1 MLPDRLWPTSVETSS
16 LHASK
21 QADWMGHM
29 KKIGILGGVGW
40 ASTVD
45 YYRAIAEGAGRYH
58 AERGHGSPLPIPP
71 MTIESVTQA
80 RTRALRGVAGD
91 EASWADFDAVFRDA
105 LLTLERAGC
114 DFGIIASN
122 TPHARLHAI
131 RQGVSMPILSI
142 FDATAEATAGSGA
155 SRALVLG
162 TTVTMQATNYANR
175 LAAEGITANER
186 LPEPEISQMQAMID
200 SDFYGGA
207 SDAARARLL
216 AFCDKHACPGTAIL
230 LACTELPLA
239 FPNHLDDPV
248 FEADGHLFVNPSAA
262 HVAAAL
268 KEALT

>member
-1 MLPDRLWPTSVETSS
+1 
-16 LHASK
+16 
-21 QADWMGHM
+21 M

-45 YYRAIAEGAGRYH
+45 YYRAISEGASRH
-58 AERGHGSPLPIPP
+58 FAERGHSSPLPIPP

-80 RTRALRGVAGD
+80 KTRALRGVAGD
-91 EASWADFDAVFRDA
+91 EASWVGFDAVFRDA
-105 LLTLERAGC
+105 LLTLEGAGC

-131 RQGVSMPILSI
+131 RQGVTMPILSI
-142 FDATAEATAGSGA
+142 FDATAEATASTGA

-162 TTVTMQATNYANR
+162 TTVTMQATNYADR
-175 LAAEGITANER
+175 LAAEGISANNR
-186 LPEPEISQMQAMID
+186 LPDAEIAEMQAMID

-207 SDAARARLL
+207 SDAAHARLL
-216 AFCDKHACPGTAIL
+216 AFCNKHAKPGTAIL

-239 FPNHLDDPV
+239 FPDNLDDAV

-268 KEALT
+268 KEALSD

>member
-1 MLPDRLWPTSVETSS
+1 
-16 LHASK
+16 
-21 QADWMGHM
+21 M

-45 YYRAIAEGAGRYH
+45 YYRAIAQGAGRYF

-80 RTRALRGVAGD
+80 KTRALRGVAGD
-91 EASWADFDAVFRDA
+91 EASWAAFDTVFRDA

-131 RQGVSMPILSI
+131 RRGVSMPILSI
-142 FDATAEATAGSGA
+142 FDATADVAVGTGA

-162 TTVTMQATNYANR
+162 TTVTMQATHYADR
-175 LAAEGITANER
+175 LADEGILTNAP
-186 LPEPEISQMQAMID
+186 LPENEIAEMQAMID

-207 SDAARARLL
+207 SETARDRLL
-216 AFCDKHACPGTAIL
+216 AFCNKHAAPGTAIL

-239 FPNHLDDPV
+239 FPDHLDDPV
-248 FEADGHLFVNPSAA
+248 FEAEGHLFVNPSAA

-268 KEALT
+268 KEALKG

>member
-1 MLPDRLWPTSVETSS
+1 
-16 LHASK
+16 
-21 QADWMGHM
+21 M

-45 YYRAIAEGAGRYH
+45 YYRAIAEGAGRYF

-71 MTIESVTQA
+71 MTIETVTQSE
-80 RTRALRGVAGD
+80 TRALRGVAGD
-91 EASWADFDAVFRDA
+91 EASWAGFDAVFRNA

-142 FDATAEATAGSGA
+142 FDATAATTAGTGA
-155 SRALVLG
+155 AKALVLG
-162 TTVTMQATNYANR
+162 TTVTMQATNYADR
-175 LAAEGITANER
+175 LADEGITANPR
-186 LPEPEISQMQAMID
+186 LPEGEIAHMQAMID

-207 SDAARARLL
+207 SDNARARLL
-216 AFCDKHACPGTAIL
+216 AFCNRHARPGTAIL

-239 FPNHLDDPV
+239 FPDHLDDPV
-248 FEADGHLFVNPSAA
+248 FEADGHLFINPSAA

-268 KEALT
+268 KEALTER

>member
-1 MLPDRLWPTSVETSS
+1 
-16 LHASK
+16 
-21 QADWMGHM
+21 M

-40 ASTVD
+40 ASTID
-45 YYRAIAEGAGRYH
+45 YYRAIAEGAGRH
-58 AERGHGSPLPIPP
+58 FSERGHGSPLPIPA

-80 RTRALRGVAGD
+80 KTRALRGLAGD
-91 EASWADFDAVFRDA
+91 EASWAAFDAVFRDA
-105 LLTLERAGC
+105 LLTLQNAGC

-142 FDATAEATAGSGA
+142 FDAAAEAAARTGA
-155 SRALVLG
+155 SEALVLG
-162 TTVTMQATNYANR
+162 TTVTMQATHYAQT
-175 LAAEGITANER
+175 LAEAGIKANAE
-186 LPEPEISQMQAMID
+186 LPESEIAEMQAMID

-207 SDAARARLL
+207 SDTARSRLL
-216 AFCDKHACPGTAIL
+216 AFCNKHATPGTAIL

-248 FEADGHLFVNPSAA
+248 FEAEGHLFINPSAA

-268 KEALT
+268 TEALNDE

>member
-1 MLPDRLWPTSVETSS
+1 
-16 LHASK
+16 
-21 QADWMGHM
+21 M

-45 YYRAIAEGAGRYH
+45 YYRAIAEGAGRYF

-80 RTRALRGVAGD
+80 KTRALRGVAGD
-91 EASWADFDAVFRDA
+91 EDSWAAFDAVFREA
-105 LLTLERAGC
+105 LLTLEHAGC

-131 RQGVSMPILSI
+131 REGVSMPILSI
-142 FDATAEATAGSGA
+142 FDATADATVLTGA
-155 SRALVLG
+155 TNALVLG
-162 TTVTMQATNYANR
+162 TAVTMQATNYADR
-175 LAAEGITANER
+175 LAAEGITANTR
-186 LPEPEISQMQAMID
+186 LPEPEIAEMQAMID

-207 SDAARARLL
+207 SDTAHARLL
-216 AFCDKHACPGTAIL
+216 AFCNKLAAPGTAIL

-239 FPNHLDDPV
+239 FPDHLDDPV

-268 KEALT
+268 NEALEG

>member
-1 MLPDRLWPTSVETSS
+1 
-16 LHASK
+16 
-21 QADWMGHM
+21 M

-45 YYRAIAEGAGRYH
+45 YYRATAKGAGKYF
-58 AERGHGSPLPIPP
+58 AERGYGSPLPIPP

-80 RTRALRGVAGD
+80 KTRALRGVAGD
-91 EASWADFDAVFRDA
+91 EASWTGFDAVFREA

-142 FDATAEATAGSGA
+142 FDATAEVTAATGA
-155 SRALVLG
+155 AKALVLG
-162 TTVTMQATNYANR
+162 TAVTMEATNYADR
-175 LAAEGITANER
+175 LADAAIKANSR
-186 LPEPEISQMQAMID
+186 LPAPEIAEMQAMID

-207 SDAARARLL
+207 SAVARDRLM
-216 AFCDKHACPGTAIL
+216 AFCNKHAAPGTAIL

-239 FPNHLDDPV
+239 FPDHLDDPV
-248 FEADGHLFVNPSAA
+248 FEAEGHLFINPSAA

-268 KEALT
+268 KEALEG

>member
-1 MLPDRLWPTSVETSS
+1 
-16 LHASK
+16 
-21 QADWMGHM
+21 M

-45 YYRAIAEGAGRYH
+45 YYRAIAEGAGRYF

-80 RTRALRGVAGD
+80 KTRALRGVAGD
-91 EASWADFDAVFRDA
+91 EDSWAAFDAVFREA
-105 LLTLERAGC
+105 LLTLEHAGC

-131 RQGVSMPILSI
+131 REGVSMPILSI
-142 FDATAEATAGSGA
+142 FDATADATASTGA
-155 SRALVLG
+155 TNALVLG
-162 TTVTMQATNYANR
+162 TAVTMRATKYADR
-175 LAAEGITANER
+175 LAAEGITANTR
-186 LPEPEISQMQAMID
+186 LPEPEIAEMQAMID

-207 SDAARARLL
+207 SDTAHARLL
-216 AFCDKHACPGTAIL
+216 AFCNKHATPGTAIL

-239 FPNHLDDPV
+239 FPDHLDDPV

-268 KEALT
+268 NEALEG

>member
-1 MLPDRLWPTSVETSS
+1 
-16 LHASK
+16 
-21 QADWMGHM
+21 M

-45 YYRAIAEGAGRYH
+45 YYRAIAEGAGRYF

-80 RTRALRGVAGD
+80 KTRALRGVAGD
-91 EASWADFDAVFRDA
+91 EESWAAFDAVFREA
-105 LLTLERAGC
+105 LLTLQNAGC

-131 RQGVSMPILSI
+131 REGVSMPILSI
-142 FDATAEATAGSGA
+142 FDATADATASTSA
-155 SRALVLG
+155 TKALVLG
-162 TTVTMQATNYANR
+162 TTVTMQARNYADR
-175 LAAEGITANER
+175 LAAESIIANAR
-186 LPEPEISQMQAMID
+186 LPEPEIAEMQAMID

-207 SDAARARLL
+207 SDTAHARLL
-216 AFCDKHACPGTAIL
+216 AFCNKHATPGTAIL

-239 FPNHLDDPV
+239 FPDHLDDPV

-268 KEALT
+268 NEALEG

>member
-1 MLPDRLWPTSVETSS
+1 
-16 LHASK
+16 
-21 QADWMGHM
+21 M

-45 YYRAIAEGAGRYH
+45 YYRAIAEGASRYY
-58 AERGHGSPLPIPP
+58 ADRGHGSPLPIPP

-80 RTRALRGVAGD
+80 KTRALRGVAGD
-91 EASWADFDAVFRDA
+91 EASWAGFDAVFRDA

-142 FDATAEATAGSGA
+142 FDATAEATATTAA
-155 SRALVLG
+155 SNALVLG
-162 TTVTMQATNYANR
+162 TTVTMQADNYAQC
-175 LAAEGITANER
+175 LAAKGITANAR
-186 LPEPEISQMQAMID
+186 LPDAEIAEMQAMID

-207 SDAARARLL
+207 SDTAHARLL
-216 AFCDKHACPGTAIL
+216 AFCNKHAVPGTAIL

-239 FPNHLDDPV
+239 FPDHLDDPV
-248 FEADGHLFVNPSAA
+248 FEADGHLFINPSAA

-268 KEALT
+268 KEALDVP

>member
-1 MLPDRLWPTSVETSS
+1 
-16 LHASK
+16 
-21 QADWMGHM
+21 M

-45 YYRAIAEGAGRYH
+45 YYRAIAEGAGRYF

-80 RTRALRGVAGD
+80 KTRALRGVAGD
-91 EASWADFDAVFRDA
+91 EESWSAFDAVFREA
-105 LLTLERAGC
+105 LLTLQNAGC

-131 RQGVSMPILSI
+131 REGVSMPILSI
-142 FDATAEATAGSGA
+142 FDATADATASTGA
-155 SRALVLG
+155 TKALVLG
-162 TTVTMQATNYANR
+162 TTVTMQARNYADR
-175 LAAEGITANER
+175 LAAENITANAR
-186 LPEPEISQMQAMID
+186 LPEPEIAEMQAMID

-207 SDAARARLL
+207 SDTAHARLL
-216 AFCDKHACPGTAIL
+216 AFCNKHAAPGTAIL

-239 FPNHLDDPV
+239 FPDHLDDPV

-268 KEALT
+268 NEALEG